1 MNILKHKSWHVRKK
15 ENMASARADEAEYK
29 GWCDEMTEKHQNA
42 ESEAKLNNL
51 RSTVGL
57 EDVGASSESM
67 RTRGKVNREYELE
80 KKKDQEKY
88 EKGVGILTGLGQ
100 SVLES
105 KSKLWYLEDP
115 SKHKKNSS
123 KKRAFEEREDP
134 LYAHIHSKKATTSKS
149 KKPEKK
155 KKQSVDELRQQRM
168 IRETKE
174 RKREEELFAKL
185 KK

>member
-51 RSTVGL
+51 RNTVGL
-57 EDVGASSESM
+57 EDVGASSETM
-67 RTRGKVNREYELE
+67 RTRGKGNREYELE

-105 KSKLWYLEDP
+105 SIVY
-115 SKHKKNSS
+115 H
-123 KKRAFEEREDP
+123 
-134 LYAHIHSKKATTSKS
+134 
-149 KKPEKK
+149 
-155 KKQSVDELRQQRM
+155 
-168 IRETKE
+168 
-174 RKREEELFAKL
+174 
-185 KK
+185 